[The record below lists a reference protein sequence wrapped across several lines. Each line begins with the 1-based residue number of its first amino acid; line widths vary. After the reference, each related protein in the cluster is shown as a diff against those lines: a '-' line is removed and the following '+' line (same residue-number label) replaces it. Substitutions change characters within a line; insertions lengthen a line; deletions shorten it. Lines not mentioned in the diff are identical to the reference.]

1 MNGGV
6 KPAASGLSVD
16 FASLY
21 ERVELVVPL
30 GSSLL
35 PDRLKRRLIRDLV
48 AENLDLIHGRRPG
61 RRRRRWPLRDL
72 TRLLFVMLLA
82 VGLYGSS
89 HLLAGRGQAQSPD
102 APARAAVLPGR
113 LAEAA
118 APPAPAAVAEAAL
131 STTRLPAPRPIDP
144 AVFPLAV
151 RRVAIDAGHGGTSF
165 GAKAPRGPLEKELT
179 LDIARR
185 LERLLAAS
193 SFETLM
199 TRESDRDVPLRER
212 ARRANEAGADLFLSI
227 HLNWLEDPA
236 ARGIETYYAGA
247 SDDPSV
253 NRLAAA
259 ENRESGYSLA
269 DLKPLLERIYTD
281 VRQEES
287 KQLAE
292 DVQGALFRSLAAA
305 NPLLR
310 DRGVKA
316 APFIVLITTEMPSV
330 LAEVSCLSN
339 REEARLLAA
348 PEYRQ
353 AIAEALAQG
362 VRSYAESVAAA
373 PQKGT

>member
-1 MNGGV
+1 M
-6 KPAASGLSVD
+6 
-16 FASLY
+16 
-21 ERVELVVPL
+21 PL
-30 GSSLL
+30 GAPLL
-35 PDRLKRRLIRDLV
+35 SARLKRRLIHDLV
-48 AENLDLIHGRRPG
+48 EENLELIHGRRRPQRG
-61 RRRRRWPLRDL
+61 RRWALREVSQL
-72 TRLLFVMLLA
+72 LLA
-82 VGLYGSS
+82 VVLAAGLYGSS
-89 HLLAGRGQAQSPD
+89 QLLAGRDHVGSPER
-102 APARAAVLPGR
+102 ATAGAAVLSTHR
-113 LAEAA
+113 AA
-118 APPAPAAVAEAAL
+118 ASMAAIAVPAAASASL
-131 STTRLPAPRPIDP
+131 LPAPRPIDP

-151 RRVAIDAGHGGTSF
+151 RRVAIDPGHGGESLGT
-165 GAKAPRGPLEKELT
+165 KAAQGPIEKDLT

-193 SFETLM
+193 SFATLM
-199 TRESDRDVPLRER
+199 TRDADRDVPLKER
-212 ARRANEAGADLFLSI
+212 ARLANQAGADLFLSI
-227 HLNWLEDPA
+227 HLNWLEDA
-236 ARGIETYYAGA
+236 GARGIETYYAGT

-287 KQLAE
+287 RQLA
-292 DVQGALFRSLAAA
+292 DIVQGSLFRALAPV
-305 NPLLR
+305 NPKLR

-339 REEARLLAA
+339 HEEARLVAH

-362 VRSYAESVAAA
+362 VRAYAEKVAAA
-373 PQKGT
+373 PAERNPTR

>member
-1 MNGGV
+1 M
-6 KPAASGLSVD
+6 
-16 FASLY
+16 
-21 ERVELVVPL
+21 PL
-30 GSSLL
+30 GSTLF
-35 PDRLKRRLIRDLV
+35 PARLKRRLIRDLV
-48 AENLDLIHGRRPG
+48 AENIHLIQGTRPH
-61 RRRRRWPLRDL
+61 RRRRRPLRDI
-72 TRLLFVMLLA
+72 TRLLLVVLLA
-82 VGLYGSS
+82 IGLYGSS
-89 HLLAGRGQAQSPD
+89 HLLAGRQQMA
-102 APARAAVLPGR
+102 APAMAARAAALPVP
-113 LAEAA
+113 AASAAA
-118 APPAPAAVAEAAL
+118 APAPASIAEAAL
-131 STTRLPAPRPIDP
+131 PAALLPAPRPIDP
-144 AVFPLAV
+144 TVFPLAV
-151 RRVAIDAGHGGTSF
+151 RRIAIDAGHGGASLGTR
-165 GAKAPRGPLEKELT
+165 AARGPVEKELT

-199 TRESDRDVPLRER
+199 TRAADRDVPLKER

-227 HLNWLEDPA
+227 HLNWLEDPG
-236 ARGIETYYAGA
+236 ARGIETYYAGT

-287 KQLAE
+287 RQLAE
-292 DVQGALFRSLAAA
+292 VVQGALFRSLAAA
-305 NPLLR
+305 NPRLR

-339 REEARLLAA
+339 AEEARLLAE